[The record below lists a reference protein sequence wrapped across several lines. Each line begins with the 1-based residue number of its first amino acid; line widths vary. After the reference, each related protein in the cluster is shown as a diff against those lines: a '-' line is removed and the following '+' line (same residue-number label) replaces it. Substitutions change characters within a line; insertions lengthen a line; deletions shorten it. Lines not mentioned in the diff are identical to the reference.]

1 MAAQGTTGSTMPRRR
16 LGRQLRDLRNRARM
30 TTRAAAQQLEWSE
43 AKIWR
48 IETGQTSLRGLDVE
62 AMCKVYGAPPE
73 AVAPLTALAKETKA
87 RGWWTGY
94 SDVIGEGFD
103 VYIGLEE
110 AAARLYAY
118 EDQLI
123 PGLLQTEAYARALL
137 RAARPELSDSDIE
150 RRVRLRMARQPLL
163 TRDEAPLR
171 LDVLIG
177 EAALWRPLGDRSVTA
192 GQLDHLRLMCELP
205 NVRIQV
211 VPSDAEYHRG
221 IESGP
226 FVLLEFP
233 ALDSGAGAPEPPVV
247 YVEAFTG
254 PVYLDKSHE
263 IDRYRAAFDSIR
275 AVAVDAR
282 TAIDDARANVR

>member
-1 MAAQGTTGSTMPRRR
+1 MPRRR
-16 LGRQLRDLRNRARM
+16 LGRQLRDLRNQARM
-30 TTRAAAQQLEWSE
+30 TTRAAAQHLEWSE

-73 AVAPLTALAKETKA
+73 AVAPLTALAKETKS

-94 SDVIGEGFD
+94 SDVIGEGFE
-103 VYIGLEE
+103 VYLGLEE
-110 AAARLYAY
+110 AASRLFTY

-123 PGLLQTEAYARALL
+123 PGLLQTESYARALL
-137 RAARPELSDSDIE
+137 RAARPELSESDVE
-150 RRVRLRMARQPLL
+150 RRVRLRLARQSLL
-163 TRDEAPLR
+163 TRDESPLR

-177 EAALWRPLGDRSVTA
+177 EAALWRASGERSVLA
-192 GQLDHLRLMCELP
+192 GQLDHLRLMSELP
-205 NVRIQV
+205 HVRIQM
-211 VPSDAEYHRG
+211 VPADAGYHRG

-233 ALDSGAGAPEPPVV
+233 APAVGTPEPPVV

-254 PVYLDKSHE
+254 PVYVDKAHE
-263 IDRYRAAFDSIR
+263 VDRYRAAFDSIR
-275 AVAVDAR
+275 SVAVDAR
-282 TAIDDARANVR
+282 TAIDDARANCA